1 MEKIKLRKY
10 FKNLCDNFVL
20 QNNTQVLS
28 EKVRTLLKDLD
39 SLQFQ
44 KIAVYQPFKNEVS
57 LIGLEE
63 EEKYSHIYWL
73 YPQKNYS
80 FSEKP
85 NFTVHPIEEI
95 DLFFVP
101 GLAFDHQCR
110 RLGRG
115 AGFYD
120 RVLSGSKALKIGV
133 SWSVQVSAEPLPEEE
148 HDIWM
153 DACVNE
159 KFLMC
164 SNRFFE
170 KYKKG
175 V

>member
-1 MEKIKLRKY
+1 MEKNALRKY
-10 FKNLCDNFVL
+10 FKNLCNNFTL

-28 EKVRTLLKDLD
+28 NKVQALLEGLD
-39 SLQFQ
+39 SLHLQ

-57 LIGLEE
+57 LSGLEK
-63 EEKYSHIYWL
+63 KYPHICWL

-80 FSEKP
+80 FSEKT
-85 NFTVHPIEEI
+85 NFIDHPLEEI

-120 RVLSGSKALKIGV
+120 RVLSNSKALKIGV
-133 SWSVQVSAEPLPEEE
+133 SWSVQVSAESLPEED
-148 HDIWM
+148 HDIRM

-159 KFLMC
+159 KFFIC
-164 SNRFFE
+164 SNHFFE
-170 KYKKG
+170 KYRKDL
-175 V
+175 

>member
-1 MEKIKLRKY
+1 M
-10 FKNLCDNFVL
+10 L

-28 EKVRTLLKDLD
+28 EKVQTLLEGLD

-44 KIAVYQPFKNEVS
+44 KIAVYKPFKNEVS
-57 LIGLEE
+57 LSGL
-63 EEKYSHIYWL
+63 EEKYSHICWL

-80 FSEKP
+80 FSEK
-85 NFTVHPIEEI
+85 TSLTAHPLEEI

-133 SWSVQVSAEPLPEEE
+133 SWSLQVSEEPLPEQE
-148 HDIWM
+148 HDVRM

-159 KFLMC
+159 KFLVC

-170 KYKKG
+170 KYRKG
-175 V
+175 A